1 MSTAT
6 VNREYLSRIFS
17 TMNPVDTSWAIKTL
31 TERLD
36 RMEKPATPAEPQ
48 RKAWWP
54 HRLPVPEAVKNM
66 TMKHR
71 KSVSFETEEDYRDAL
86 TRILEEKY
94 K

>member
-1 MSTAT
+1 MNTAT

-17 TMNPVDTSWAIKTL
+17 TMSPVDTSWAIKTL

-36 RMEKPATPAEPQ
+36 QMERPAPEDP
-48 RKAWWP
+48 RKKAWWSR
-54 HRLPVPEAVKNM
+54 RLPVPEEIKNM
-66 TMKHR
+66 TMKDR
-71 KSVSFETEEDYRDAL
+71 KFVSFDTTEEYRDAL